1 MNCMK
6 CGVEIEEQNV
16 FCSSCL
22 EDMSRYPVAPET
34 VVQLPQR
41 QKHHKKVPRKHT
53 PTAEE
58 LLKRAK
64 NQIGWMYVILVI
76 VVFVAIVFAFIAFDL
91 QHKYDFSNIL
101 GQNYSIVENFT
112 SASP

>member
-6 CGVEIEEQNV
+6 CGVEIDENNV
-16 FCSSCL
+16 FCPSCL

-34 VVQLPQR
+34 VVQLPQQQR
-41 QKHHKKVPRKHT
+41 VSKKAPRKHT
-53 PTAEE
+53 PTPEE
-58 LLKRAK
+58 QLKRAK

-76 VVFVAIVFAFIAFDL
+76 VIFVTVVFAFIAFDL
-91 QHKYDFSNIL
+91 QNKYDFSNIL

-112 SASP
+112 NAIP